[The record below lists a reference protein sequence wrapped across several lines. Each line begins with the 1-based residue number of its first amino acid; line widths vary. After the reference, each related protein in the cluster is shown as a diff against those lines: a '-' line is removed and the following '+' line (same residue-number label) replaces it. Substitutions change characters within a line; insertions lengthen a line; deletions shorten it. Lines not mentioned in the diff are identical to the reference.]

1 MTTAVASP
9 VTAYAEAVL
18 SGEVLTG
25 KMVRQACE
33 RHIRDLTTG
42 AERGLYFDEG
52 KANRAIRFFANL
64 RLPDGNNAGKP
75 FVLEPWQ
82 CFIVGSLFG
91 WLRRDGKRRFQYA
104 YVEVARANGKT
115 PTGAGV
121 LLYGLTADGENG
133 AQCYSAA
140 TTRDQAKIAFRDAT
154 TMADGTPAIKSQVES
169 LVNNLTYSP
178 LSSFLRPLSA
188 DASKMDGLR
197 VHVALADEVHEHPNG
212 DVLAKLRTGM
222 KSSQPLLLMITTAGY
237 DRNSVCWEE
246 HDYTVKVVE
255 GIIEDDSRFGYIATL
270 DEGDSWTDEKVWL
283 KANPN
288 LGVTVKLETLRQEC
302 ASAKEIPGQQNQF
315 RRLRLNQWT
324 EQSTRWLD
332 METWDKGKAPIDIE
346 ALAGRICY
354 GGLDLSST
362 TDLSAFDLLF
372 PPIDDDPNWYV
383 LSWFWLPEENIQ
395 KRVTRDRVPYAVWA
409 RQDFMEL
416 TDGNVIDYAWIR
428 AKVNELSVTYRISEI
443 GYDPWNATQLTT
455 WLMEDGAEM
464 VPVRQGFASLTAPT
478 KEIEKLVAAGKLRH
492 GGHPVLRWNASNVS
506 VKEDPSG
513 NIRIAKDVSTER
525 IDGIA
530 ALANAF
536 FCALRHESEES
547 VYEDRGLLVL

>member
-1 MTTAVASP
+1 MTTATRSA

-18 SGEVLTG
+18 NGDILTG
-25 KMVRQACE
+25 KLVRQACQ
-33 RHIRDLTTG
+33 RHMDDMVHG
-42 AERGLYFDEG
+42 HERGLHFGEG
-52 KANRAIRFFANL
+52 KADRAIRFFANL
-64 RLPDGNNAGKP
+64 KLPDGNNAGKP
-75 FVLEPWQ
+75 FILEPWQ

-91 WLRRDGKRRFQYA
+91 WLKADGKRRFQYA

-115 PTGAGV
+115 PLGAGI
-121 LLYGLTADGENG
+121 LLYGLTADGESG

-140 TTRDQAKIAFRDAT
+140 TTRDQAKIAFKDAT
-154 TMADGTPAIKSQVES
+154 MMADSTPAIKNQSES
-169 LVNNLTYSP
+169 LVNNLTFTP

-212 DVLAKLRTGM
+212 EVLAKLRTGM

-237 DRNSVCWEE
+237 DKLSVCWEE
-246 HDYTVKVVE
+246 HDYTVKVLDGVFE
-255 GIIEDDSRFGYIATL
+255 NDARFGYIATL
-270 DEGDSWTDEKVWL
+270 DADDAWQNEDVWV

-288 LGVTVKLETLRQEC
+288 VGVSVKLDTLRLECQE
-302 ASAKEIPGQQNQF
+302 ARETPGKQNNY
-315 RRLRLNQWT
+315 RRLRMNQWT

-332 METWDKGKAPIDIE
+332 IDTWDKGNTPIDLE

-354 GGLDLSST
+354 AGIDLSST
-362 TDLSAFDLLF
+362 TDLSALTLLF
-372 PPIDDDPNWYV
+372 PPRDDEVWQV
-383 LSWFWLPEENIQ
+383 LAWFWLPEENIQ
-395 KRVTRDRVPYAVWA
+395 KRVTRDRVPYDVWE
-409 RQDFMEL
+409 RQAFL
-416 TDGNVIDYAWIR
+416 TLTPGNVIDYAWIR
-428 AKVNELSVTYRISEI
+428 EKVNALSRMYRISEI
-443 GYDPWNATQLTT
+443 GFDPWNATQLTT

-478 KEIEKLVAAGKLRH
+478 KEIEKLVAAGKLQH
-492 GGHPVLRWNASNVS
+492 GGNPLLRWCASNVS

-530 ALANAF
+530 ALGNAF
-536 FCALRHESEES
+536 FCALRHESEDS
-547 VYEDRGLLVL
+547 VYGIRGLLTL